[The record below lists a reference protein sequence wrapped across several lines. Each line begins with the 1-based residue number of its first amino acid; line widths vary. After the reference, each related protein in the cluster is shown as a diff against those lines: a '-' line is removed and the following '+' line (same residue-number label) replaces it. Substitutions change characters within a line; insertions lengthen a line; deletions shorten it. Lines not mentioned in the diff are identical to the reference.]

1 MANAVHRHWS
11 LGFGNWSFLQTHI
24 QAQTMIIRL
33 TFLLSAALLLVGC
46 SGNSD
51 TSYVPK
57 ANDAQ
62 DAVKL
67 ALDAWKN
74 GQTGEPAGKLPSG
87 ATVRGIDADWA
98 EGQKLSSY
106 EIVRELPAESAAAP
120 RKLIVK
126 LTYADGSPPQEA
138 TYYVVGIDPIQVF
151 RDKDY
156 EKYFGQ

>member
-1 MANAVHRHWS
+1 MQPFHLCLS
-11 LGFGNWSFLQTHI
+11 LFVFAG
-24 QAQTMIIRL
+24 
-33 TFLLSAALLLVGC
+33 LSLAGC

-74 GQTGEPAGKLPSG
+74 GQSGEPAGKLPSG

-98 EGQKLSSY
+98 EGKKLSGY
-106 EIVRELPAESAAAP
+106 EIVRELPADSAAAP

-126 LTYADGSPPQEA
+126 LTYADGGPPQEA

-156 EKYFGQ
+156 DKYFGQ